1 MSCHLPLH
9 PFTSISINYNAH
21 APGLHW
27 WASLISAKA
36 WNWILIINII
46 DQYILYLVRSR
57 GVQLQVTSRTLTWT
71 RELDVVNSVNDICV
85 WCQIDSLHPSAS
97 YPIVMFCPDA
107 RERAGPVFPPPP
119 HSPTNFKWRPSYTR
133 RCSLILQKTSAR
145 RYTWYALTNK
155 DRVPAQFLLNQ
166 ATLHQLHT
174 AFFHTH
180 SLFIYDCF
188 TFTAVQC
195 SYYVWLCCTFADLDQ
210 NNFFPGIKAST
221 LASHSQNE
229 WNSSQDLKIEHDLCL
244 FTLQS
249 NLFVHNTTWS

>member
-1 MSCHLPLH
+1 MC
-9 PFTSISINYNAH
+9 
-21 APGLHW
+21 GL
-27 WASLISAKA
+27 
-36 WNWILIINII
+36 
-46 DQYILYLVRSR
+46 
-57 GVQLQVTSRTLTWT
+57 G
-71 RELDVVNSVNDICV
+71 
-85 WCQIDSLHPSAS
+85 
-97 YPIVMFCPDA
+97 CPDA

-174 AFFHTH
+174 AFFHMH
-180 SLFIYDCF
+180 SLFIYACF
-188 TFTAVQC
+188 TFKAVQC
-195 SYYVWLCCTFADLDQ
+195 SYYVWLCCTTFNLVIKIKTTS
-210 NNFFPGIKAST
+210 FLGLSLSKAST

-229 WNSSQDLKIEHDLCL
+229 WNSSQDLKIKHDLCL